1 MTNITLKCPWG
12 ERIKEMIEDYLSN
25 PSEYGNGPIEIVMNT
40 DRVVAYKGDK
50 EYDKGFDNGLPITLS
65 DDFEADSPARK

>member
-1 MTNITLKCPWG
+1 MTNNTLKCPWG
-12 ERIKEMIEDYLSN
+12 ERIKETIEDYLSN